1 MANNAALKIGGVL
14 LLLLLLK
21 KKKGN
26 TVIVDEPTDAKSADA
41 DYLVIIRSGAGLYD
55 KTTKLLVGTMANRSS
70 VNWDGFNT
78 NELPEWLKVRDKSGK
93 YYYVKQGDFKIV

>member
-14 LLLLLLK
+14 LLLFLFK
-21 KKKGN
+21 KKKN

-41 DYLVIIRSGAGLYD
+41 DYLVIIRSNAGLYD
-55 KTTKLLVGTMANRSS
+55 KTTKLLVGTMANRNS

-78 NELPEWLKVRDKSGK
+78 NELPVWLKVRDKAGV